1 MQSDVVVIGA
11 GVAGLSCARELH
23 AAGAQVTVLERAR
36 GVGGRCATRRVEGQP
51 VDFGAV
57 FLHGSDAEFLRAV
70 EAVEGGT
77 VLKGWPVVR
86 AGAGTPCQ
94 PDAFKPTEYRVAFA
108 EGVSVFP
115 KWMARGLEVRLNT
128 RVTAVAAEQ
137 GNVRLTL
144 ADGAELQTA
153 AVVLAL
159 PAEDIVGLIA
169 PLRDKSE
176 ELLAA
181 SRLLEMISTFPSA
194 TVLAGYRLET
204 PEPEWHINYP
214 EHSGA
219 IQLVSH
225 DSSKRIAPRFRVF
238 VYQALPGWSRK
249 HLPLPAKQWTGELLE
264 EAGRVIG
271 AWAAS
276 PAWVQTHAWQRARV
290 DRGNELSS
298 PILVELGD
306 GVRLGLAGEVFAP
319 GGGVEAA
326 WMSGRNLGR
335 RMAGGSR

>member
-1 MQSDVVVIGA
+1 
-11 GVAGLSCARELH
+11 
-23 AAGAQVTVLERAR
+23 
-36 GVGGRCATRRVEGQP
+36 VEEQP

-57 FLHGSDAEFLRAV
+57 FLHGSDPDFVRTL

-77 VLKGWPVVR
+77 LLKGWPMVR

-94 PDAFKPTEYRVAFA
+94 PDAFRPSEYRAAFS

-115 KWMARGLEVRLNT
+115 KWMARGLDVRLNA
-128 RVTAVAAEQ
+128 RVTGIAA
-137 GNVRLTL
+137 GDGSVRLTL
-144 ADGAELQTA
+144 ADSSSIDAE

-159 PAEDIVGLIA
+159 PAEDILDFVA
-169 PLRDKSE
+169 MFRDQVQ

-194 TVLAGYRLET
+194 TVLAGYPLET
-204 PEPEWHINYP
+204 PEPEWHVNYP
-214 EHSGA
+214 EDSGA
-219 IQLVSH
+219 LQLIAH
-225 DSSKRIAPRFRVF
+225 DSSKRAAPRFRVF
-238 VYQALPGWSRK
+238 VYQALPGWTRK
-249 HLPLPAKQWTGELLE
+249 HLNLPAKQWSGELLE

-271 AWAAS
+271 PWAAS
-276 PAWVQTHAWQRARV
+276 PVWVQTHVWHRARV
-290 DRGNELSS
+290 DRGNELAS
-298 PILVELGD
+298 PILLELG
-306 GVRLGLAGEVFAP
+306 GGARVGLAGEVFAP